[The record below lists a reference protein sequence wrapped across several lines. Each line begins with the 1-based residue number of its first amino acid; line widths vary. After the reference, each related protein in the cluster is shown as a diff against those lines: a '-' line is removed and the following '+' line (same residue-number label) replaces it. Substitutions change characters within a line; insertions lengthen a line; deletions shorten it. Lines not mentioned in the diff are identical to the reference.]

1 MRTIKNEIKIDR
13 AVGAVENASTGEEQM
28 SHSSKKT
35 PWHLRFA
42 PGAILRKSGLF
53 ISKAVSP
60 ASAIIQPI
68 RQRLNQWNWRKKTSL
83 VTALAITAAGTFAYQ
98 YKATAGWPLILT
110 VAGGTDFLIKVFTAY
125 GINAALSAKVKE
137 TAVADSDK
145 WLYRNRKYRQRRYD
159 YASDG
164 SRALLSSIDAK
175 AMAAQNKTYDTSGTN
190 TKWSPS
196 DLDADEVLG
205 FVGDNTKLRRGIYES
220 FAILEN
226 GGYLLTWSR
235 NYPNSK
241 RLEEYDYSYGGYIKK
256 PTAAEIQ
263 EYLDDFRAS
272 WNSAFRRGQ
281 SPNRRPA
288 RLLGP
293 LTLGHL
299 VQRDYNSYTCDKEV
313 KLWSDFEHIAVPG
326 AAGLSP
332 TELEENDGHRSTYV
346 TRFSYY
352 AREAGYD
359 GSIVTKIPKNERLRH
374 EYPEPMSWCD
384 DDFLGQSLSQ
394 IPWSNYKII
403 GTPAWVGRAKRFF
416 KHKQI
421 NGYCTKHKRKHGRR
435 SLPSSHPCKKAGYI
449 TTLHEYPV
457 YQNENVKKPSN

>member
-1 MRTIKNEIKIDR
+1 MHKLNNENNLDR
-13 AVGAVENASTGEEQM
+13 AVGAADNASQEGVPM
-28 SHSSKKT
+28 RNSSNKT

-42 PGAILRKSGLF
+42 PGAILR
-53 ISKAVSP
+53 IVSKAVSL
-60 ASAIIQPI
+60 ASAILQPI
-68 RQRLNQWNWRKKTSL
+68 RQRLNQWNWRQKTAL
-83 VTALAITAAGTFAYQ
+83 VTTLAITAGGTLVYQ
-98 YKATAGWPLILT
+98 YKANAAWPLILT

-137 TAVADSDK
+137 TAVADSDT
-145 WLYRNRKYRQRRYD
+145 WLYRNRELRVRRYD

-164 SRALLSSIDAK
+164 SRALLSSIVAD

-190 TKWSPS
+190 TRWSPS
-196 DLDADEVLG
+196 DLDPDEVLG
-205 FVGDNTKLRRGIYES
+205 FVGHNTQLRRGIDES

-226 GGYLLTWSR
+226 GGYLFTWTR
-235 NYPNSK
+235 YTPNSK
-241 RLEEYDYSYGGYIKK
+241 RVEEYRHSYGGYIKK

-263 EYLDDFRAS
+263 QYLDDFRAS
-272 WNSAFRRGQ
+272 WNAAFQDGSAPG
-281 SPNRRPA
+281 RRPA

-332 TELEENDGHRSTYV
+332 TELEEKDGHRSTYV
-346 TRFSYY
+346 TKFSYK
-352 AREAGYD
+352 AREAGYN
-359 GSIVTKIPKNERLRH
+359 GSIVTKVPQNERPRH
-374 EYPEPMSWCD
+374 DYPEPMSWCD
-384 DDFLGQSLSQ
+384 DNFLGQSLSQ
-394 IPWSNYKII
+394 IPWENYKII

-416 KHKQI
+416 KHKKIYQWCLTH
-421 NGYCTKHKRKHGRR
+421 NTKHPPGRR
-435 SLPSSHPCKKAGYI
+435 GHRSTCRRTIK
-449 TTLHEYPV
+449 HEYPV

>member
-1 MRTIKNEIKIDR
+1 MRKLNNRINLDR
-13 AVGAVENASTGEEQM
+13 ANSAADNASKEGATM
-28 SHSSKKT
+28 RNSSKKT

-42 PGAILRKSGLF
+42 LGAILRPIGQLAF
-53 ISKAVSP
+53 KAVSLGV
-60 ASAIIQPI
+60 SLVQPI
-68 RQRLNQWNWRKKTSL
+68 RQRLNQWNWRKKTAL
-83 VTALAITAAGTFAYQ
+83 VTALAITAGSTFAYQ
-98 YKATAGWPLILT
+98 YRANAAWPLILT

-145 WLYRNRKYRQRRYD
+145 WLYRNRELRVRRYD

-190 TKWSPS
+190 TQWSPS
-196 DLDADEVLG
+196 DLDPDEVLDY
-205 FVGDNTKLRRGIYES
+205 VSHNTKLRRGIYES

-226 GGYLLTWSR
+226 GEYLFTWSR

-241 RLEEYDYSYGGYIKK
+241 RLKEYSYIYGGYVKK

-263 EYLDDFRAS
+263 KDLDYIRAS
-272 WNSAFRRGQ
+272 WNSAFQRGQ
-281 SPNRRPA
+281 SPTRRPA

-313 KLWSDFEHIAVPG
+313 KLWSDFEHVAVPG
-326 AAGLSP
+326 GVGLSP
-332 TELEENDGHRSTYV
+332 TELEEPNGHRSTYV
-346 TRFSYY
+346 TRFSYI
-352 AREAGYD
+352 AREAGY
-359 GSIVTKIPKNERLRH
+359 GPSSSSVVTKVPKNERLRH

-403 GTPAWVGRAKRFF
+403 GTPSWVGRAKRFF
-416 KHKQI
+416 K
-421 NGYCTKHKRKHGRR
+421 Y
-435 SLPSSHPCKKAGYI
+435 KKIRWCPTHNKTYSGLCWFNMSCP
-449 TTLHEYPV
+449 TWNLKHEYPV

>member
-1 MRTIKNEIKIDR
+1 MRTLNNKNRIDR
-13 AVGAVENASTGEEQM
+13 AVGAADNISKGEKTMRNSST
-28 SHSSKKT
+28 KT

-42 PGAILRKSGLF
+42 PGAILR
-53 ISKAVSP
+53 IVSKAGSL
-60 ASAIIQPI
+60 ASAILQPV
-68 RQRLNQWNWRKKTSL
+68 RQRLNQWNWRKKTAL
-83 VTALAITAAGTFAYQ
+83 VTALAITAGGAFAYQ
-98 YKATAGWPLILT
+98 YKANAAWPLILT

-145 WLYRNRKYRQRRYD
+145 WLYRKREYRQRRYD

-196 DLDADEVLG
+196 TMYPDEVLG

-226 GGYLLTWSR
+226 GGYLLTWTR
-235 NYPNSK
+235 YTPNSK
-241 RLEEYDYSYGGYIKK
+241 RLEEYGYSYGGYIKK

-263 EYLDDFRAS
+263 EDLDYIRAS
-272 WNSAFRRGQ
+272 WNAAFQDGR
-281 SPNRRPA
+281 SPGRRPA

-313 KLWSDFEHIAVPG
+313 KLWSDFEHVAVPG
-326 AAGLSP
+326 GTGLSP
-332 TELEENDGHRSTYV
+332 TELEEPNGHRSTYV
-346 TRFSYY
+346 TKFSYK
-352 AREAGYD
+352 AREAGYN
-359 GSIVTKIPKNERLRH
+359 GSIVTKVPENKENEEFA

-384 DDFLGQSLSQ
+384 EDFLGQSLSQ
-394 IPWSNYKII
+394 IKWSNYKII

-435 SLPSSHPCKKAGYI
+435 SLPNSHPCKKAGYI

>member
-1 MRTIKNEIKIDR
+1 MNQLNNRINLDR
-13 AVGAVENASTGEEQM
+13 AIAAVENASTGEKTM
-28 SHSSKKT
+28 NNSSTKT

-42 PGAILRKSGLF
+42 PGAILR
-53 ISKAVSP
+53 IVSKAGSL
-60 ASAIIQPI
+60 ASAILQPV
-68 RQRLNQWNWRKKTSL
+68 RQRLNQWNWRKKTAL
-83 VTALAITAAGTFAYQ
+83 VTALAITAGSAFAYQ
-98 YKATAGWPLILT
+98 YKANAAWPLILT

-125 GINAALSAKVKE
+125 GINAALSAKIKE

-145 WLYRNRKYRQRRYD
+145 WLYRKREYRQRRYD

-196 DLDADEVLG
+196 TMYPDEVLG

-226 GGYLLTWSR
+226 GGYLLTWTR
-235 NYPNSK
+235 YTPNSK
-241 RLEEYDYSYGGYIKK
+241 RLEEYGYSYGGYIKK

-272 WNSAFRRGQ
+272 WNAAFQDGSAPG
-281 SPNRRPA
+281 RRPA

-313 KLWSDFEHIAVPG
+313 KLWSDFEHVAVPG
-326 AAGLSP
+326 GTGLSP
-332 TELEENDGHRSTYV
+332 TELEEPNGHRSTYV
-346 TRFSYY
+346 TKFSYK
-352 AREAGYD
+352 AREAGYN
-359 GSIVTKIPKNERLRH
+359 GSIVTKISGGDEEPFK

-384 DDFLGQSLSQ
+384 EDFLGQSLSQ
-394 IPWSNYKII
+394 IKWSNYKII

-416 KHKQI
+416 KHKKI
-421 NGYCTKHKRKHGRR
+421 YRWCLTCNKKHPPGRR
-435 SLPSSHPCKKAGYI
+435 GHRSTCR
-449 TTLHEYPV
+449 TTIKHEYPV